1 MGILWP
7 RFFYWTTAPFSSVEF
22 PAVYFTMLRFPVQ
35 GNSIVTH
42 LSKQSSSRQNLL
54 VSTLNSKMVQI
65 VHFVSCCGPTT
76 RKWSTCQSLL
86 RPNDYGA
93 NFVTAFKV
101 RIRQSDQLFFFM
113 WYLIPLHI
121 WLLKVLWPICYFLKL
136 MKWNQTHNQKS
147 FTHTHIMNTF
157 THLLRYTITVKYG
170 TLCAICTAGVRL
182 HFFLKNII
190 RYTCIYYGY
199 MLDACLKKLG

>member
-1 MGILWP
+1 MKIKTISNIYKKYIGVHFTILLYVGVKISKLTTPPSPSCGPWGLFDLGFSIGP
-7 RFFYWTTAPFSSVEF
+7 QRLSPPWNSQRFIL
-22 PAVYFTMLRFPVQ
+22 TMLRFPVQ

-76 RKWSTCQSLL
+76 RNWWSCQSLL
-86 RPNDYGA
+86 RSNDYGA

-113 WYLIPLHI
+113 WYLIPLDI
-121 WLLKVLWPICYFLKL
+121 WLLKVL
-136 MKWNQTHNQKS
+136 
-147 FTHTHIMNTF
+147 
-157 THLLRYTITVKYG
+157 
-170 TLCAICTAGVRL
+170 
-182 HFFLKNII
+182 
-190 RYTCIYYGY
+190 
-199 MLDACLKKLG
+199 